1 MEIKQYQPGEKQHI
15 DKSIGYVIS
24 PCSTGVRGGFDTKKT
39 DFDYE
44 LLDKSGKKVTIKIF

>member
-1 MEIKQYQPGEKQHI
+1 MEIKQYQLGEKQHI

-39 DFDYE
+39 DFDYILYE
-44 LLDKSGKKVTIKIF
+44 NGKKVTIKIF